1 MWARNLCKLALARVE
16 VMVLGLELDQDSEL
30 EWAQEL
36 ARRVL
41 EQVSA
46 LEELVL
52 ALVQVVLALGLIFL

>member
-1 MWARNLCKLALARVE
+1 MWARNLCKLGLARVE
-16 VMVLGLELDQDSEL
+16 VMVLGLELEL
-30 EWAQEL
+30 DQEL
-36 ARRVL
+36 ARPVL